1 MVTFKTGRCC
11 IVGCGVVALRYIPHV
26 KRYGE
31 LVAVCDKVPERAM
44 KFKDFYGAKKYYA
57 DFNDM
62 LAEPDTDIVF
72 ILTGMSIHAKQV
84 AQAARAKKH
93 ILVQKPLATNME
105 DLKTAVEEVERNRV
119 KVLVEPNVQQSPL
132 YLEAKEVLEEGA
144 LGEVLWF
151 RAGLGRGPPAW
162 GSETF
167 FSREAGGPLF
177 DLGVYEISAITF
189 LLGPAKRVIG
199 MAKTSIPE
207 INIVPDEVVTEILSD
222 SPISYME
229 FFNFLSKASPSK
241 KIRVTAEDNTFTC
254 IEMKNGSL
262 GCIVSNF
269 VTPYEIRFG
278 MGDAPRIEIYGSKG
292 TLLIWDDRLAI
303 KTENKESRYYL
314 KDSWYTI
321 SMEGS
326 QWDYMEAS
334 TKHIIECVAED
345 KEPLPNISWGAHV
358 SEIMIKSLESA
369 RTGKAMD
376 LTTAF

>member
-1 MVTFKTGRCC
+1 MTPLKNGRCG
-11 IVGCGVVALRYIPHV
+11 ILGCGVVALRYIPYV
-26 KRYGE
+26 KKHGD

-44 KFKDFYGAKKYYA
+44 KFKDFYGAKEYYT

-62 LAEPDTDIVF
+62 LAEPDIDIVF
-72 ILTGMSIHAKQV
+72 ILTGMSVHAKQV

-93 ILVQKPLATNME
+93 VLVQKPLATNME
-105 DLKTAVEEVERNRV
+105 DLKTTVEEVERNRV

-132 YLEAKEVLEEGA
+132 YLKAKEVLEEGA
-144 LGEVLWF
+144 IGEVLWF

-207 INIVPDEVVTEILSD
+207 TNIVPDEIVTEILSS
-222 SPISYME
+222 SPVSYME
-229 FFNFLSKASPSK
+229 FFNLLSRYPKSK
-241 KIRVTAEDNTFTC
+241 KIRVAAEDNTFTC
-254 IEMKNGSL
+254 LEMENGSL
-262 GCIVSNF
+262 GCIISNF

-278 MGDAPRIEIYGSKG
+278 EGDAPRIEIYGTMG
-292 TLLIWDDRLAI
+292 ALFIWQDRLSV
-303 KTENKESRYYL
+303 KTEKKTSRYYG
-314 KDSWYTI
+314 DSWHVIQMNDAY
-321 SMEGS
+321 
-326 QWDYMEAS
+326 WDYMEAS

-345 KEPLPNISWGAHV
+345 KDPLPNISWGAHV

-369 RTGKAMD
+369 RVGKAMD
-376 LTTAF
+376 LTTTF